1 MNAPAKNP
9 EKSARRIAAP
19 AGNAGPASGG
29 TVSAERRDT
38 LTTIRNLWPYM
49 WPSDRPDL
57 KWRVVWAMAVLILA
71 KIITVLVP
79 YFYKWAT
86 DALDQNAWL
95 PATLPALLIAP
106 VMLVI
111 AYNLGRVMFV
121 GFNNLRDAAFA
132 SVGQHAVRQLAAIV
146 FRHMHALS
154 LRYHLAR
161 RTGGLSRVIERGTKG
176 IESIV
181 RFIILN
187 GGPTIIEFAF
197 MAAIIWYQFGFVY
210 VAIISAMIWLYV
222 WFSVRA
228 SDWRIAIRRDMNEN
242 DTDANSKAVDSL
254 LNFET
259 VKYFGNEAME
269 ARRFDASMARYERAA
284 TKVWTSLAWLNFGQ
298 AVILGIGMGACM
310 ILSALAVQA
319 GTQTL
324 GDFVLINA
332 LLLQLSIPLNFIGF
346 IYREIRQG
354 FSDLEA
360 MFALLDEE
368 QEVADAEDAKPLA
381 VSDGAI
387 RFDAVDFHYDPER
400 PILKNVS
407 FEVPAGKTVAIVGPS
422 GAGKSTISRL
432 LFRFYDVTGGSIEI
446 DGQDIRDVTQKSL
459 RAAIGMVPQD
469 TVLFNDTIAYNI
481 RYGRTDATARQ
492 VAEAADMAQIGAFIR
507 ALPDGFE
514 AQVGERGLKLSGG
527 EKQRVA
533 IARTLLKAPPIL
545 ILDEATSAL
554 DTQTEREIQSALDIV
569 SKNRTTVVIAH
580 RLSTVISADE
590 IIVLKAGEIAE
601 RGTHKALLRR
611 KGLYAEMWNRQR
623 EATEAEERLRKAR
636 ENDRDGVL
644 DRGRPARERALQGK
658 PEPDGGVS
666 SSTARDGSERGFTV
680 N

>member
-1 MNAPAKNP
+1 MSSRLHQGKNHKLVSG
-9 EKSARRIAAP
+9 ER
-19 AGNAGPASGG
+19 GQTAS
-29 TVSAERRDT
+29 
-38 LTTIRNLWPYM
+38 TIRNLWPFM
-49 WPSDRPDL
+49 WPADRPDL
-57 KWRVVWAMAVLILA
+57 KLRVVWAMVVLILA
-71 KIITVLVP
+71 KVITVLVP

-86 DALDQNAWL
+86 DALNSEPGL
-95 PATLPALLIAP
+95 PDWIPPFLLVP

-111 AYNLGRVMFV
+111 AYNVGRVMVV

-132 SVGQHAVRQLAAIV
+132 SVGQYAVRQMATLV

-176 IESIV
+176 IEAIV
-181 RFIILN
+181 RFTILN
-187 GGPTIIEFAF
+187 GGPTLIEFAF
-197 MAAIIWYQFGFVY
+197 MAAVIWYQFGFVY
-210 VAIISAMIWLYV
+210 VAIISVMIWLYV

-228 SDWRIAIRRDMNEN
+228 SDWRINIRKDMNTN

-259 VKYFGNEAME
+259 VKYFGNEEME
-269 ARRFDASMARYERAA
+269 ARRFDSSMEKYERAA

-298 AVILGIGMGACM
+298 AVILGLGMGACM
-310 ILSALAVQA
+310 ILSAMAVQR
-319 GTQTL
+319 GEQTL

-354 FSDLEA
+354 FTDLEA
-360 MFALLDEE
+360 MFDLLGEE
-368 QEVADAEDAKPLA
+368 KEIEDKPGAKDL
-381 VSDGAI
+381 DIRNGAI
-387 RFDAVDFHYDPER
+387 RFENVNFHYDPDR
-400 PILKNVS
+400 AILKNVS

-432 LFRFYDVTGGSIEI
+432 LFRFYDVTGGAITI
-446 DGQDIRDVTQKSL
+446 DGQDIRDITQKSL
-459 RAAIGMVPQD
+459 RFAIGMVPQD

-481 RYGRTDATARQ
+481 RYGRVDASEADVEQ
-492 VAEAADMAQIGAFIR
+492 AAEMAQIGNFIKS
-507 ALPDGFE
+507 LPAGYQT
-514 AQVGERGLKLSGG
+514 QVGERGLKLSGG

-533 IARTLLKAPPIL
+533 ISRTLLKAPPIL

-554 DTQTEREIQSALDIV
+554 DTQTEREIQSALDLV

-601 RGTHKALLRR
+601 RGTHKALIRK
-611 KGLYAEMWNRQR
+611 KGLYAEMWDRQR
-623 EATEAEERLRKAR
+623 EANEAEDKLRAAR
-636 ENDRDGVL
+636 EKDNLGVI
-644 DRGRPARERALQGK
+644 ER
-658 PEPDGGVS
+658 VR
-666 SSTARDGSERGFTV
+666 T
-680 N
+680 